1 MVLES
6 LIHPKIAEKRPFDM
20 FVLGIVYTSI
30 AAILAL
36 WIFPSSPSLP
46 MIFLTTMAALPV
58 MIDVLKKEEKE
69 AEEELKKYLL
79 IGPHFDV
86 FIMHLA
92 LFLGFVVAFTAW
104 FAFLPNESSQTLFN
118 AQIETIRAI
127 NSGPT
132 GAFIEDQFTSSI
144 VVNNLKVLMFCIIFS
159 FLYGAGAIFILCWNA
174 SVISTAV
181 GTLIRENL
189 GAITGLA
196 DYFKVVPLSFA
207 RYFIHGL
214 PEIMAY
220 FCGGI
225 AGGIISAAVV
235 RHDLGSENFL
245 RILLDSVDLIII
257 AFFLLVFSAL
267 IEVQISP
274 LVGV

>member
-6 LIHPKIAEKRPFDM
+6 LIHPKMAEKKPFDM
-20 FVLGIVYTSI
+20 FILGIIYASI

-36 WIFPSSPSLP
+36 WIFPSTPSLP

-58 MIDVLKKEEKE
+58 MVDVVKREER
-69 AEEELKKYLL
+69 EEEEQIKKYWL
-79 IGPHFDV
+79 IGSHIDIFV
-86 FIMHLA
+86 MYLA
-92 LFLGFVVAFTAW
+92 LFLGFVVAFTVW
-104 FAFLPNESSQTLFN
+104 YTFLPNETSMTLFSS
-118 AQIETIRAI
+118 QIETIKAI
-127 NSGPT
+127 NGPT
-132 GAFIEDQFTSSI
+132 GAFTGEEFTESI
-144 VVNNLKVLMFCIIFS
+144 VENNLKVLMFCIIFS

-181 GTLIRENL
+181 GTLIREQLSN
-189 GAITGLA
+189 ITGFA
-196 DYFKVVPLSFA
+196 DYFRAVPLSFA
-207 RYFIHGL
+207 RYFVHGL

-225 AGGIISAAVV
+225 AGGIISSAVV
-235 RHDLGSENFL
+235 RHEIGSEEFL

-267 IEVQISP
+267 IEVQVSP
-274 LVGV
+274 LIGV

>member
-6 LIHPKIAEKRPFDM
+6 LIHPKMAGKRPFDM
-20 FVLGIVYTSI
+20 FVLGIVYSSI
-30 AAILAL
+30 AAVLAL

-46 MIFLTTMAALPV
+46 MVFLTTMAALPV
-58 MIDVLKKEEKE
+58 MVDVLKKEERE
-69 AEEELKKYLL
+69 AEENLKKYLF
-79 IGPHFDV
+79 IGTHMDV
-86 FIMHLA
+86 FVMYLA
-92 LFLGFVVAFTAW
+92 MFLGFVAAFTMW
-104 FAFLPNESSQTLFN
+104 FAFLPSDSSQMLFSS
-118 AQIETIRAI
+118 QIETIRAI
-127 NSGPT
+127 NAPT
-132 GAFIEDQFTSSI
+132 GAFAGEGISKAIIE
-144 VVNNLKVLMFCIIFS
+144 NNLKVLMFCIIFS

-174 SVISTAV
+174 SVISTAI
-181 GTLIRENL
+181 GTLIRESL
-189 GAITGLA
+189 GAISGFA

-214 PEIMAY
+214 PEMMAY

-235 RHDLGSENFL
+235 RHELGSEDFL
-245 RILLDSVDLIII
+245 RIVLDSVDLIII

-274 LVGV
+274 FIGV